1 MRRIMAMGDDFACM
15 MQDDDLIC
23 WGRNTNLI
31 LGETLPEDNQRMCI
45 RRGVAALSGTRPIV
59 VASNLPPGTEAVAHR
74 GRVCY
79 RRPDERV
86 FCWGKLL
93 DMENVETWS
102 FCEDADE
109 IERAREYPEGRNCVA
124 TPTELDLPDDVEG
137 RLKQFTLGGYDDL
150 FIHECMLKRFS
161 VYCRGDNFTGSM
173 GLGHDVGDS
182 YHPDWQEVTGIN
194 SFADYL
200 GSGAAH
206 SCIIE
211 RFLPTS
217 LVSCWGMNTYGQV
230 GVERIAHAA
239 CEGWPCEPTSRPL
252 NAPNDAPGEPGF
264 GRAPSTTETVA
275 LSVGYNHNCSVN
287 LNGQVL
293 CWGLN
298 SHGQTGQPVETEMC
312 NIPGEAG
319 EGPSCTTTPT
329 LVEGIP
335 PMVDVSVGESHSC
348 ALSQSGQIWCWGDGG
363 IGNLGTGVARDE
375 NGEPYQS
382 ASPVRIGLLPTMK
395 HIATRGTTTCAIS
408 LAGDMYCW
416 GDNAY
421 GQCAIGDC
429 GTYELQPIISPFVT
443 P

>member
-1 MRRIMAMGDDFACM
+1 ADF
-15 MQDDDLIC
+15 
-23 WGRNTNLI
+23 
-31 LGETLPEDNQRMCI
+31 
-45 RRGVAALSGTRPIV
+45 
-59 VASNLPPGTEAVAHR
+59 
-74 GRVCY
+74 
-79 RRPDERV
+79 
-86 FCWGKLL
+86 
-93 DMENVETWS
+93 
-102 FCEDADE
+102 
-109 IERAREYPEGRNCVA
+109 ERAREYPEGRNCVA

-298 SHGQTGQPVETEMC
+298 SHGQTGQPV
-312 NIPGEAG
+312 
-319 EGPSCTTTPT
+319 
-329 LVEGIP
+329 
-335 PMVDVSVGESHSC
+335 
-348 ALSQSGQIWCWGDGG
+348 
-363 IGNLGTGVARDE
+363 
-375 NGEPYQS
+375 
-382 ASPVRIGLLPTMK
+382 
-395 HIATRGTTTCAIS
+395 
-408 LAGDMYCW
+408 
-416 GDNAY
+416 
-421 GQCAIGDC
+421 
-429 GTYELQPIISPFVT
+429 
-443 P
+443 